1 MAKEWKF
8 IGRRLGVNDGDIE
21 AIEKNNSSN
30 LKEMFYQM
38 LLRWKSVTGERATKE
53 ELIRALREEK
63 LTQIAEMME
72 ADATL

>member
-1 MAKEWKF
+1 MRES
-8 IGRRLGVNDGDIE
+8 DIE
-21 AIEKNNSSN
+21 AIEKNYSSN

-38 LLRWKSVTGERATKE
+38 LLKWKSVRGEGATKE
-53 ELIRALREEK
+53 ELIRALRKEK